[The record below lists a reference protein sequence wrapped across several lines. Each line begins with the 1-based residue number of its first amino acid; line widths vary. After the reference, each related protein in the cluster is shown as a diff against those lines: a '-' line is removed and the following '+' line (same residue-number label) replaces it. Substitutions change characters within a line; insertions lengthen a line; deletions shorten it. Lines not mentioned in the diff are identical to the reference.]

1 MTEGSVE
8 RDDMSCQGKTF
19 LYIQRVGAL
28 FALPLPLLIHFRAT
42 VKMLLSTLFLSLA
55 SVVSAFP
62 QQSAPTTFNQRVVF
76 TPPSNYNDPRV
87 LYARSAQLA
96 DGTLLATWENY
107 SPEPPKVYFPI
118 YQSKDGGYTWKELSR
133 VQDTQNNWGLRYQ
146 PFLHVLQKDMGGY
159 KKGAV
164 LLAGSSIPTDL
175 SKTQLELYAS
185 ADSGVTWKFVS
196 HMAAGGEALPNNGL
210 TPVWEPFL
218 MEHKDTLIHYY
229 SDQRANTTHGQKMV
243 HQTTK
248 DLKTWGPV
256 VDDVAYPKY
265 TDRPGM
271 PTVALLPNGKYI
283 MTYEYGG
290 GPAINTSYQFPVY
303 YKIASDPEKFGPATG
318 ISLKS
323 TDGTVPSGS
332 PYVVWSPVGGKNGT
346 IIVSAHSGGQIFIN
360 KGLGEGPWVKV
371 ETPEASAYTRH
382 LRVLKDPTK
391 LLIMGGGQLP
401 PTTSINKVQLT
412 VMDISKL

>member
-1 MTEGSVE
+1 M
-8 RDDMSCQGKTF
+8 
-19 LYIQRVGAL
+19 RVS
-28 FALPLPLLIHFRAT
+28 T
-42 VKMLLSTLFLSLA
+42 VLLSLA
-55 SVVSAFP
+55 SIVSALP
-62 QQSAPTTFNQRVVF
+62 QSKAPEFFSQRVIF
-76 TPPSNYNDPRV
+76 TPPSNYTDPRV
-87 LYARSAQLA
+87 LYARSAELG

-133 VQDTQNNWGLRYQ
+133 VQDTQQNWGLRYQ
-146 PFLHVLQKDMGGY
+146 PFLYILQHDLADY
-159 KKGAV
+159 KKGTV

-185 ADSGVTWKFVS
+185 TNKGKSWTFVS
-196 HMAAGGEALPNNGL
+196 HMASGGEARPNNGL

-218 MEHKDTLIHYY
+218 MEYKGTLIHYY
-229 SDQRANTTHGQKMV
+229 SDQRDNATYGQKMV

-256 VDDVAYPKY
+256 VDDVAYPTY

-290 GPAINTSYQFPVY
+290 GPNPSVNGTYTFPVF
-303 YKIASDPEKFGPATG
+303 YKIVSDPEKFGAATG
-318 ISLKS
+318 LPLIA
-323 TDGTVPSGS
+323 TDGTVPTGS
-332 PYVVWSPVGGKNGT
+332 PYVVWSSVGGKNGT
-346 IIVSAHSGGQIFIN
+346 IIASAHSGGQIYIN

-371 ETPEASAYTRH
+371 ETPERSHYTRH
-382 LRVLKDPTK
+382 LRVLKGEKK
-391 LLIMGGGQLP
+391 LLIMGAGDGP
-401 PTTSINKVQLT
+401 PSTTNKVQVT

>member
-1 MTEGSVE
+1 MRFSTVFS
-8 RDDMSCQGKTF
+8 S
-19 LYIQRVGAL
+19 
-28 FALPLPLLIHFRAT
+28 LIA
-42 VKMLLSTLFLSLA
+42 
-55 SVVSAFP
+55 VVSALP
-62 QQSAPTTFNQRVVF
+62 QQKAQPTFAQNVIF
-76 TPPSNYNDPRV
+76 TPPSNYTDPRT

-118 YQSKDGGYTWKELSR
+118 YQSKDGGETWKELSR

-146 PFLHVLQKDMGGY
+146 PFLYVLQKDFPGH
-159 KKGAV
+159 KKGTV

-185 ADSGVTWKFVS
+185 KDSGRSWEFVS
-196 HMAAGGEALPNNGL
+196 HLASGGEALPNNGL

-218 MEHKDTLIHYY
+218 MEHKGTLIHYY
-229 SDQRANTTHGQKMV
+229 SDQRDNATHGQKIV
-243 HQTTK
+243 HQTSK
-248 DLKTWGPV
+248 DLKNWGLV
-256 VDDVAYPKY
+256 IDDVAYPTY

-271 PTVALLPNGKYI
+271 PTVALLPNGNYI

-290 GPAINTSYQFPVY
+290 GPAIPSSYKFPVY
-303 YKIASDPEKFGPATG
+303 YKIVSDPEKFGPATG
-318 ISLKS
+318 ISLQS
-323 TDGTVPSGS
+323 TDGTIPLGS

-346 IIVSAHSGGQIFIN
+346 IIVSAASGTEVFIN

-371 ETPEASAYTRH
+371 STPEKSHYTRD
-382 LRVLKDPTK
+382 LRVLADPTK

-401 PTTSINKVQLT
+401 PSTTNQVELS